1 MRMTEE
7 GLALIRRFEGLR
19 HEAYRDAVGVWTI
32 GYGHTSAAG
41 PPHVSPGL
49 RLSDAEAATVLA
61 RDVEVFAAGVR
72 RCLRV
77 TLDDHQFS
85 ALVSFAYNVGVG
97 NFRSSSVLKA
107 VNAGDFDAVPRRLN
121 RWVKAGGRTL
131 PGLVT
136 RRAAEGALFA
146 GLHSPGA
153 QGAAPPPVA
162 RPAEEVD
169 GKPPVESRTLWAAA
183 AAGLAAMAQAALAP
197 RTLTFI
203 LAAAVLV
210 AAAFIIQQRIKK
222 LKEEG
227 M

>member
-61 RDVEVFAAGVR
+61 RDVEMFAAGVR
-72 RCLRV
+72 NCLRV

-85 ALVSFAYNVGVG
+85 ALVSFAYNVGLG

-107 VNAGDFDAVPRRLN
+107 VNAGDKEAVPRRLN
-121 RWVKAGGRTL
+121 RWVKAGGRIL

-146 GLHSPGA
+146 GPHSA
-153 QGAAPPPVA
+153 EDAAPPPA
-162 RPAEEVD
+162 SRPVEQLD
-169 GKPPVESRTLWAAA
+169 GKPPAESRTLWAALA
-183 AAGLAAMAQAALAP
+183 AAVAAAAQVVLAP
-197 RTLTFI
+197 RTVVLV

-227 M
+227 V